1 MGGKGRQKRGDLTLS
16 LLCVGGAS
24 DFRQGA
30 MSVWGWAGLVLS
42 LAKDGGADAYDRGAS
57 LYGYGPVTAHTHG
70 ELIPRD
76 LGVALT

>member
-1 MGGKGRQKRGDLTLS
+1 
-16 LLCVGGAS
+16 
-24 DFRQGA
+24 
-30 MSVWGWAGLVLS
+30 MSVCGAGLVLS